1 MSHAGM
7 NAPHPDWLANVKE
20 ITVTPEQAE
29 GRSETGAALAAIAD
43 SMDACDEPFA
53 VGEVMG
59 VVVGRGADSAHAVMV
74 STGNSSADVERI
86 AKAYGVQEA
95 DVSLMS
101 AAVMLQQA
109 YQGLASCNET
119 F

>member
-20 ITVTPEQAE
+20 ITVTPVQAE

-43 SMDACDEPFA
+43 AMDTCDEPFA
-53 VGEVMG
+53 AGEVMG
-59 VVVGRGADSAHAVMV
+59 VVVERGADSAHAVMV

-109 YQGLASCNET
+109 YQGLASCNDT